1 MRLLKPYPAGYSV
14 NPNGA
19 YGMRR
24 HPITGRVSKHRGI
37 DIAGVFPVTSAGD
50 GVVVHVGYNGNKRTG
65 GGHVVIIDHGEV
77 HSVYYHGK
85 HAPSF
90 KVGHRIKAGEFV
102 YTSGTTGASTGN
114 HVHFEVRKRKAW
126 GTDVDPIPYF
136 GGTITQTV
144 LKVSGR
150 LDKDTWREWQ
160 KVLKDKGFYKG
171 RIDGSPGPM
180 TYGAIQA
187 WAGVP
192 ITGRL
197 DLPTRKAVQEK
208 LGVRADGSWGR
219 VTISALQRVLNGG
232 GL

>member
-1 MRLLKPYPAGYSV
+1 MKLLKPYPSGYSV

-65 GGHVVIIDHGEV
+65 GGHVVIIDHGQV

-85 HAPSF
+85 HAPGF
-90 KVGHRIKAGEFV
+90 KVGHRIKAGEFI

-114 HVHFEVRKRKAW
+114 HLHFEVRTSKRW
-126 GTDVDPIPYF
+126 GTDVDPMPHF
-136 GGTITQTV
+136 GGTITQTALRV
-144 LKVSGR
+144 TGR

-160 KVLKDKGFYKG
+160 KALKDKGFYRG
-171 RIDGSPGPM
+171 RIDGIPGPM
-180 TYGAIQA
+180 TYAAIQT
-187 WAGVP
+187 WAGSSV
-192 ITGRL
+192 TGRL
-197 DLPTRKAVQEK
+197 DLLTRTAVQQK
-208 LGVRADGSWGR
+208 LGVKVDGAWGR
-219 VTISALQRVLNGG
+219 LTISELQRRINEGSL
-232 GL
+232 